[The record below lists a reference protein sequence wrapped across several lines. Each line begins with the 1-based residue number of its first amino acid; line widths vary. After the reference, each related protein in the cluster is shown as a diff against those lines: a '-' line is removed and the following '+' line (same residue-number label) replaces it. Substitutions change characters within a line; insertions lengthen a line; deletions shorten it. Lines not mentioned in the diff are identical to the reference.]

1 MTRLIIFLLI
11 FISNNILAE
20 TTGNLLTNSNFSD
33 GLNGWTNHGTT
44 QQHHTNYGNECSGSA
59 VDNINS
65 GCGTTGSLATL
76 NNGGVNQTISLSE
89 TTNMTVLDIQNGFSS
104 EMSAD
109 VWFWNGTDTV
119 TMTQTATSSDGTINT
134 QNRIVTNNHNNYQS
148 YLDTL
153 IIGNNTATDF
163 DINARIDIDTINACN
178 GHCGPDLDNIQLRV
192 SYDVIPPWSDDVQDE
207 INNIEIDDSFLDNI
221 ILDEIILDFE
231 EITFEDA
238 LIELDILDFEE
249 IVILDAIA
257 EFDNIELDAFEEID
271 FEEFEE
277 IDFEEMS
284 LEDFEDI
291 DFEEL
296 EEAIAEEPMI
306 EEVIEDVA
314 MEEEEIE
321 IAEEEEIETVEEP
334 TEEIINAEE
343 TETQTTEILEE
354 EIEDVEDVAEIEE
367 IETVEEPTEEIINAE
382 ETETQTT
389 EILEEEIEDVEDV
402 AEIEEIKTEEI
413 EVVNR
418 DIKIDVNDNIE
429 VKVEEITL
437 FSNNNALQVYN
448 NTDFYKPQQIYSDMD
463 NSLFIQADLGIYTK
477 DIYTGITLG
486 SYINTDPIGQQKQK
500 MYNLKIEK
508 IKIMIDLKKLKGLL

>member
-284 LEDFEDI
+284 LEDFENI

-314 MEEEEIE
+314 MEEEEIS
-321 IAEEEEIETVEEP
+321 ITEEEEIETVEET

-367 IETVEEPTEEIINAE
+367 IET
-382 ETETQTT
+382 
-389 EILEEEIEDVEDV
+389 
-402 AEIEEIKTEEI
+402 EEI

-429 VKVEEITL
+429 IKVEEITL

>member
-284 LEDFEDI
+284 LEDFENI

-314 MEEEEIE
+314 MEEEEIS
-321 IAEEEEIETVEEP
+321 ITEEEEIETVEET

-343 TETQTTEILEE
+343 TETQTTEILEK
-354 EIEDVEDVAEIEE
+354 
-367 IETVEEPTEEIINAE
+367 
-382 ETETQTT
+382 
-389 EILEEEIEDVEDV
+389 EIEDVEDV

-429 VKVEEITL
+429 IKVEEITL

>member
-104 EMSAD
+104 KMSAD

-367 IETVEEPTEEIINAE
+367 IET
-382 ETETQTT
+382 
-389 EILEEEIEDVEDV
+389 
-402 AEIEEIKTEEI
+402 EEI

-429 VKVEEITL
+429 IKVEEITL
-437 FSNNNALQVYN
+437 FSNSNALQVYN

>member
-1 MTRLIIFLLI
+1 MTRLIIFLFLI
-11 FISNNILAE
+11 VTNSFAYAE

-33 GLNGWTNHGTT
+33 GLNNWTNHGTT

-59 VDNINS
+59 VDNVNS

-76 NNGGVNQTISLSE
+76 DNGGVSQTIKLSE
-89 TTNMTVLDIQNGFSS
+89 KTNMTVLDIQNGFSS

-119 TMTQTATSSDGTINT
+119 TMTQTATSSNGTINT

-249 IVILDAIA
+249 IIILDAIA

-277 IDFEEMS
+277 INFEEMS

-291 DFEEL
+291 DFDEL
-296 EEAIAEEPMI
+296 EEVIAEEPII

-314 MEEEEIE
+314 MEEEEIS
-321 IAEEEEIETVEEP
+321 ITEEEEIETVEE
-334 TEEIINAEE
+334 T
-343 TETQTTEILEE
+343 
-354 EIEDVEDVAEIEE
+354 
-367 IETVEEPTEEIINAE
+367 TEEIINAE

-413 EVVNR
+413 EVANK
-418 DIKIDVNDNIE
+418 DIKININDNIE

-437 FSNNNALQVYN
+437 FSNNNTLQVYN

-486 SYINTDPIGQQKQK
+486 SYINTDPIGQHKQK
-500 MYNLKIEK
+500 MYDLKIEK

>member
-284 LEDFEDI
+284 LEDFENI

-314 MEEEEIE
+314 MEEEEIS
-321 IAEEEEIETVEEP
+321 ITEEEEIETVEET

-343 TETQTTEILEE
+343 TETQTTEILEK
-354 EIEDVEDVAEIEE
+354 
-367 IETVEEPTEEIINAE
+367 
-382 ETETQTT
+382 
-389 EILEEEIEDVEDV
+389 EIEDVEDV

>member
-367 IETVEEPTEEIINAE
+367 I
-382 ETETQTT
+382 
-389 EILEEEIEDVEDV
+389 
-402 AEIEEIKTEEI
+402 KTEEI

-429 VKVEEITL
+429 IKVEEITL